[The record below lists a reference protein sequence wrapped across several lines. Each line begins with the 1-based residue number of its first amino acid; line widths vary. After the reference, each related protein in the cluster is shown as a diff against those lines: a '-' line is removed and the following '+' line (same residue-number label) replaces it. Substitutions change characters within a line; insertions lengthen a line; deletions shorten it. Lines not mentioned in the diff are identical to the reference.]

1 MDTFQKSVL
10 IIALF
15 VLIALLIS
23 VGILLN
29 KHSKNTSWPPTQ
41 NTCPDYWTEGTT
53 EDATGKCKATAAL
66 NTGDGVTS
74 TEIKDEEGN
83 PIGDWTDKTRCE
95 KRTWANDHNIMWSG
109 VSNYNGC
116 D

>member
-29 KHSKNTSWPPTQ
+29 KHSKNTNWPPTQ
-41 NTCPDYWTEGTT
+41 NTCPDYWTEGTNT
-53 EDATGKCKATAAL
+53 EGTNGICTVGDLNKGNNSKQNTAE
-66 NTGDGVTS
+66 V
-74 TEIKDEEGN
+74 KDS
-83 PIGDWTDKTRCE
+83 TRCE
-95 KRTWANDHNIMWSG
+95 KRDWAIDNGIMWSG

>member
-29 KHSKNTSWPPTQ
+29 KHSKNTNWPPTE
-41 NTCPDYWTEGTT
+41 NTCPDYWTEGTDGICTVDELNKGNNNSVSST
-53 EDATGKCKATAAL
+53 ED
-66 NTGDGVTS
+66 V
-74 TEIKDEEGN
+74 
-83 PIGDWTDKTRCE
+83 TDKTRCE
-95 KRTWANDHNIMWSG
+95 KREWAINNGIMWSG

>member
-29 KHSKNTSWPPTQ
+29 KHSKNTNWPPTE
-41 NTCPDYWTEGTT
+41 NTCPDYWTE
-53 EDATGKCKATAAL
+53 DANGICTAAGL
-66 NTGDGVTS
+66 NTGNNGVTTTVITNEDDS
-74 TEIKDEEGN
+74 TEN
-83 PIGDWTDKTRCE
+83 VTNKTRCD
-95 KRTWANDHNIMWSG
+95 KKKWANNNGIMWSG

>member
-10 IIALF
+10 IIALV

-29 KHSKNTSWPPTQ
+29 KHSKNTSWPPIQ
-41 NTCPDYWTEGTT
+41 NTCPDYWTEG
-53 EDATGKCKATAAL
+53 DNGVCTAAGL
-66 NTGDGVTS
+66 NEGINSNEEAVTS
-74 TEIKDEEGN
+74 TADA
-83 PIGDWTDKTRCE
+83 GDTRCD
-95 KRTWANDHNIMWSG
+95 KRKWAIDNGIMWSG

-116 D
+116 E

>member
-29 KHSKNTSWPPTQ
+29 KHSKNTNWPPSE
-41 NTCPDYWTEGTT
+41 NTCPDYWTEGTDGT
-53 EDATGKCKATAAL
+53 CNVGDL
-66 NTGDGVTS
+66 N
-74 TEIKDEEGN
+74 KGN
-83 PIGDWTDKTRCE
+83 GTQNDTKNAGSSRCE
-95 KRTWANDHNIMWSG
+95 KRTWAINNDIMWTG

>member
-29 KHSKNTSWPPTQ
+29 KHSKNTNWPPTQ
-41 NTCPDYWTEGTT
+41 NTCPDYWTEGT
-53 EDATGKCKATAAL
+53 DGKCTADAGL
-66 NTGDGVTS
+66 NTGNNGVTS
-74 TEIKDEEGN
+74 TVIKNEDQEI
-83 PIGDWTDKTRCE
+83 IGDWTDKSRCE
-95 KRTWANDHNIMWSG
+95 KKTWANNNGIMWSG

-116 D
+116 E

>member
-29 KHSKNTSWPPTQ
+29 KHSKNTNWPPTQ
-41 NTCPDYWTEGTT
+41 NTCPDYWTEDTNGTCT
-53 EDATGKCKATAAL
+53 VGDL
-66 NTGDGVTS
+66 NKGNGTQNNTDGV
-74 TEIKDEEGN
+74 KDS
-83 PIGDWTDKTRCE
+83 TRCE
-95 KRTWANDHNIMWSG
+95 KRDWAITNGIMWSG